1 MINDQDGV
9 RAKHREPRVYLCHY
23 CFGAEPAAAH
33 STHSVQ
39 AEASGGTVEHE
50 ISMYG
55 PAKLQGLCATLDPVQ
70 EQPQDVNRSVHVPVP
85 Q

>member
-1 MINDQDGV
+1 MIIIIIVSVLNPQLLI
-9 RAKHREPRVYLCHY
+9 P
-23 CFGAEPAAAH
+23 P
-33 STHSVQ
+33 HSVQ